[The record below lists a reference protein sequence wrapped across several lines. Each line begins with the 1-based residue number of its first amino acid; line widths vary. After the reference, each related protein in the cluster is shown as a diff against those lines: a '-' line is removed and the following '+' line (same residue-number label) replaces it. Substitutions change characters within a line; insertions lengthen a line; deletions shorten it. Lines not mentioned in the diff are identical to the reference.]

1 MADLTNLLNAAP
13 VRPTLTGTG
22 VSNVVKL
29 HEEIAAFEV
38 AEAKRTADIAKARET
53 GLQISEWLLR
63 QGAVLNKD
71 GTVKRDQ
78 SHSIVKY
85 DHQLAEQGMTKVR
98 FDAGGQ
104 LYWDDALRQPVDT
117 RQMVTHF
124 SGPGYAIYVLSGEGN
139 LHIASHSIGQYPP

>member
-1 MADLTNLLNAAP
+1 M
-13 VRPTLTGTG
+13 
-22 VSNVVKL
+22 VKL

-38 AEAKRTADIAKARET
+38 AEAKRTADIAKARERA
-53 GLQISEWLLR
+53 SKFREWLLR

-98 FDAGGQ
+98 FDAGSNFTGTM
-104 LYWDDALRQPVDT
+104 LLGNRSIRAKWLLISAARGT
-117 RQMVTHF
+117 RYM
-124 SGPGYAIYVLSGEGN
+124 Y
-139 LHIASHSIGQYPP
+139 